1 MTAAT
6 LLSRY
11 EWNVGWDADT
21 LLEVL
26 TGALRELGYLEEI
39 VSHLDVIAEE
49 EMEAYASFSKEN
61 K

>member
-11 EWNVGWDADT
+11 EWNVGWDSDT

-49 EMEAYASFSKEN
+49 EMEAYASFGTQE
-61 K
+61 